1 MKKIYLLSL
10 ALALT
15 GCKTENAVKTTAA
28 AAAPPARDPMTIEAE
43 PHLLAMLKLGRP
55 STKSVR
61 ATLRVAGRVEA
72 DETRIAR
79 ISAPLTGRITE
90 MIATE
95 GQAVRRGQ
103 VLATIRSNELS
114 DAQFAYL
121 KAVSQRQLADRAVA
135 RAKQLI
141 SAGVIGEA
149 EIQRREAEATQA
161 TAEVGALHDQMR
173 VLGMT
178 EEEIAIIERNR
189 RVDSSM
195 RVQASIDGIVM
206 ERKFT
211 NGQMAQS
218 SETMFVLADL
228 SSVWLI
234 ADVPEQ
240 TAGDLAPGQ
249 SVEAEIAS
257 MPGHRIHGVLS
268 FVSAIVS
275 PETRTVRARMVLPN
289 PGRRYKPSM
298 LATLQ
303 VSEEA
308 EREQVVPATAI
319 VRENNQD
326 HIFVQQAANRFQMR
340 RVKIGAEFGADRVL
354 EDGLRAG
361 ENIVLDGAF
370 HLNNQR
376 RLLAVQGK

>member
-1 MKKIYLLSL
+1 VKKITLLSL
-10 ALALT
+10 ILALT
-15 GCKTENAVKTTAA
+15 GCKTEKTAKTAVAA
-28 AAAPPARDPMTIEAE
+28 AVSPARDPMTIEAD
-43 PHLLAMLKLGRP
+43 PHLLGMLKLGQP
-55 STKSVR
+55 ATKSVQS
-61 ATLRVAGRVEA
+61 TLRVAGRVEA

-79 ISAPLTGRITE
+79 VSAPLTGRITE
-90 MIATE
+90 MMAIE
-95 GQAVRRGQ
+95 GQAVKRGQ
-103 VLATIRSNELS
+103 VLAMIRSNELS

-121 KAVSQRQLADRAVA
+121 KAVSQRTLADRAVT
-135 RAKQLI
+135 RAKQLL

-149 EIQRREAEATQA
+149 ELQRREAEATQA
-161 TAEVGALHDQMR
+161 TAEAGALHDQMR

-178 EEEIAIIERNR
+178 EEEITVIERSR
-189 RVDSSM
+189 RVNSSM
-195 RVQASIDGIVM
+195 RVEATIDGIVM

-228 SSVWLI
+228 STVWLI

-249 SVEAEIAS
+249 AVEAEIAS
-257 MPGHRIHGVLS
+257 MPGQRIHGKLS

-275 PETRTVRARMVLPN
+275 PDTRTVRARMVLPN
-289 PGRRYKPSM
+289 PARRYKPSM

-308 EREQVVPATAI
+308 ERESVVPATAI

-340 RVKIGAEFGADRVL
+340 RVTIGAEFGSDRVL
-354 EDGLRAG
+354 EEGLQPG
-361 ENIVLDGAF
+361 EKIVLDGAF